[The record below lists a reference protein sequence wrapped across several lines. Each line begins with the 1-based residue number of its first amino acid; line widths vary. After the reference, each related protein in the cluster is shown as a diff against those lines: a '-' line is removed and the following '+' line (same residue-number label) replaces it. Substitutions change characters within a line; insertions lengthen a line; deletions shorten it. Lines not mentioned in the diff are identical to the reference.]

1 VKSPLVRLRG
11 PAVSLGA
18 GLLMGAVYWALG
30 ITSPAPPLIGL
41 TGLLGIVLGERAV
54 TWGRGRIGAS
64 RHHTPKGEAHDRT
77 G

>member
-1 VKSPLVRLRG
+1 MRLRA

-18 GLLMGAVYWALG
+18 GLLMGVVYWALG

-54 TWGRGRIGAS
+54 TWGRDRITAS
-64 RHHTPKGEAHDRT
+64 RQHIRKEEAHGSTR
-77 G
+77 